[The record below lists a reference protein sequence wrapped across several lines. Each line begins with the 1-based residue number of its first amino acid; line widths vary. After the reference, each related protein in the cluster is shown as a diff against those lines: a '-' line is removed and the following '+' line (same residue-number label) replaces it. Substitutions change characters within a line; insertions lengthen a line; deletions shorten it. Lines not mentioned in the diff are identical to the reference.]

1 MSVTWSNAVR
11 FPDGIRTGGESMA
24 SSSQRIDT
32 TRRHDRLKRRIAG
45 AFGAR
50 FALPIAF
57 AAIAFVGVCRAGD
70 MNAVATGGIQAK
82 LSYCKDCHG
91 PSAQGYDG

>member
-1 MSVTWSNAVR
+1 MSVPWSNPVR
-11 FPDGIRTGGESMA
+11 CLDAIRTGRETIA
-24 SSSQRIDT
+24 SSRWHIDT
-32 TRRHDRLKRRIAG
+32 MCRHDRPKRRIAG

-50 FALPIAF
+50 FALPIVF

-70 MNAVATGGIQAK
+70 MNTVATGGIQAK

-91 PSAQGYDG
+91 PVAQGYDG